1 MAEASWHHDF
11 KRFFLDY
18 YNVMVRFAKTYL
30 SQDDCQDVVQDAF
43 IKLYA
48 AWNSVPTEGQARSF
62 LYITV
67 RHLCVSRLRHQSLEE
82 MFILREMDEAD
93 NTAGADEFFSE
104 VTYQETLRLLRRSIE
119 ELPPQSRRIMQL
131 ALKGNG
137 NAEIAETLGISVNT
151 VKTLKKSAYRSLR
164 DSLGDV
170 SDELFFLLL
179 LGTVV

>member
-1 MAEASWHHDF
+1 MADGSWHHDF
-11 KRFFLDY
+11 KRFFLGY
-18 YNVMVRFAKTYL
+18 YNVMVRFACAYL
-30 SQDDCQDVVQDAF
+30 PPTDCQDVVQDAF

-48 AWNSVPTEGQARSF
+48 AWDSIPTEGQARSF

-82 MFILREMDEAD
+82 MFILREMEQADDAVEAD
-93 NTAGADEFFSE
+93 AFFSE
-104 VTYQETLRLLRRSIE
+104 VTYQETLRLLRKAVE
-119 ELPPQSRRIMQL
+119 ELPPQSRRIIEL

-151 VKTLKKSAYRSLR
+151 VKTLKKSAYRFLR